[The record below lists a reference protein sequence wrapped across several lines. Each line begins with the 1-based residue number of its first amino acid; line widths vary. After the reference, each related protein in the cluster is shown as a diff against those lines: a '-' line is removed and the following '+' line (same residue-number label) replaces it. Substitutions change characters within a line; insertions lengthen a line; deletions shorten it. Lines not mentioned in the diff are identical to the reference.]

1 MKRKYYSW
9 DEAMSLREVKVFSYC
24 SNYNKIFYLKMYNV
38 SRIII
43 ITYVNCIYC
52 IFLVFEKIKSCKF
65 N

>member
-9 DEAMSLREVKVFSYC
+9 DEAMSLREVKVLSHC
-24 SNYNKIFYLKMYNV
+24 NNHNKIFYLKMYKV

-52 IFLVFEKIKSCKF
+52 IFSVFEKIKSCKF